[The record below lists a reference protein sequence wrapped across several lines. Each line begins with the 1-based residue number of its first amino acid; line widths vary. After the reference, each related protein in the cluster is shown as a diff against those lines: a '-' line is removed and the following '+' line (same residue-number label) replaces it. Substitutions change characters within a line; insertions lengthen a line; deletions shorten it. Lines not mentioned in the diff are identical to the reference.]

1 MADESVVYVHTIV
14 CPQCGLQ
21 CSGYLQAIGDGKGM
35 TNCPRC
41 GAVITQP
48 LPAHYVSQIPP
59 VDYNSPVHP
68 HVHISHYPGLYNQPK
83 HAPRLDFAD
92 LARVTYSPTKAFVNL
107 YLSANLQRALALVVV
122 FSMVSVVVSMLV
134 TADMGDMFGYTTG
147 DAIEMG
153 LQASVNFIVSL
164 LAFLIY
170 GLTASLISKGI
181 FGGRGERSTTITLLG
196 YCYPSYV
203 LLSIVM
209 LLIFNVGF
217 QGLDLSRIHDWTN
230 AETGQALV
238 AGMILMVTAVLGL
251 IWLLLITSKAI
262 SVSNDIATGEAVLS
276 SLLAAVAAGVVF
288 IVVGM
293 VMQLPMGLFL

>member
-1 MADESVVYVHTIV
+1 
-14 CPQCGLQ
+14 
-21 CSGYLQAIGDGKGM
+21 
-35 TNCPRC
+35 
-41 GAVITQP
+41 
-48 LPAHYVSQIPP
+48 
-59 VDYNSPVHP
+59 
-68 HVHISHYPGLYNQPK
+68 
-83 HAPRLDFAD
+83 
-92 LARVTYSPTKAFVNL
+92 
-107 YLSANLQRALALVVV
+107 LVVV
-122 FSMVSVVVSMLV
+122 FSIVSVVASMLV

-153 LQASVNFIVSL
+153 LQASVNLIVSL

-170 GLTASLISKGI
+170 GLTASLISKSI
-181 FGGRGERSTTITLLG
+181 FGGRGERSATITLVG

-209 LLIFNVGF
+209 LFVFNVGF
-217 QGLDLSRIHDWTN
+217 EGLDLSRIHDWTN
-230 AETGQALV
+230 AETDQALV
-238 AGMILMVTAVLGL
+238 AGVILMVTAVLGL